1 MEYIDSFVEAGS
13 QILTSMAQLECN
25 MREPYF
31 IDNELNAENVV
42 IMVGVTGELKGHA
55 MLSMNEGLAKGIASK
70 MMMGMPVETLDDMAK
85 SALSELTNMVMGT
98 TATKLEGKGLS
109 IDITPPSLMTGKRLS
124 VSNAAIKTV
133 CIPIETDLGDINFN
147 VSIKNK

>member
-31 IDNELNAENVV
+31 IGDEHKAENVI

-55 MLSMNEGLAKGIASK
+55 MLSMDEGIAKDIASK
-70 MMMGMPVETLDDMAK
+70 MMMGMPVEALDDMAK

-98 TATKLEGKGLS
+98 TATKLEGRGLS
-109 IDITPPSLMTGKRLS
+109 IDITPPSLMTGEKLS
-124 VSNAAIKTV
+124 VSNAAMKTV
-133 CIPIETDLGDINFN
+133 CIPIETNIGDINFN
-147 VSIKNK
+147 ISIKNK